1 MNKLIKL
8 VILYQ
13 KDTKNEI
20 FKEIVESLTPMIRS
34 FIKSIPIL
42 YQDDVYQEIIMLL
55 DKAIKKFKTDNINI
69 DYKYLD
75 NFKIKYP
82 DIESNLD
89 YEYRLFCKENQLIN
103 YFKKICNSCIN
114 DFYRQN
120 KIKHISLNQKNKN
133 QIELLDL
140 IKDNEIN
147 EFSLYETYDLLE
159 EEYQL
164 LCLMLNKNKYTQKQ
178 IGQILGISQQAVNK
192 RIQKLRKKLKK

>member
-13 KDTKNEI
+13 KNTKNEI

-34 FIKSIPIL
+34 FIKSISIL

-55 DKAIKKFKTDNINI
+55 DKAIKKFKTDTINI

-103 YFKKICNSCIN
+103 YIKKICNSCIN

-120 KIKHISLNQKNKN
+120 KIKHISLNLKNKN
-133 QIELLDL
+133 HTNNL
-140 IKDNEIN
+140 IGFDERSID
-147 EFSLYETYDLLE
+147 SV
-159 EEYQL
+159 
-164 LCLMLNKNKYTQKQ
+164 
-178 IGQILGISQQAVNK
+178 SS
-192 RIQKLRKKLKK
+192 KKKIY